1 MKNCRCREFSLKHK
15 IRNCI
20 ICQIENKNILHCI
33 QTLQMGDKM
42 LFVAQKPS
50 NKGFYRRLDV
60 ISAAKDAPAN
70 DIMYHNTC
78 WVMLKEKMIKREL
91 KFYGN
96 WNLNFLGPTDVAND
110 ECQLNGLNKLVSVV
124 SQLIIQSVKSSKQV
138 CWNKSIDAMRSTTKA
153 CYL

>member
-1 MKNCRCREFSLKHK
+1 
-15 IRNCI
+15 
-20 ICQIENKNILHCI
+20 
-33 QTLQMGDKM
+33 M

-96 WNLNFLGPTDVAND
+96 
-110 ECQLNGLNKLVSVV
+110 
-124 SQLIIQSVKSSKQV
+124 
-138 CWNKSIDAMRSTTKA
+138 
-153 CYL
+153 